1 MKMKSTL
8 FLFLCLFINLSLY
21 AQVTV
26 KGKLAVD
33 KTNQGIALANLSLAN
48 QNQPTVNKYTNSDT
62 LGRFEFKEIPIGKY
76 ILSATSM
83 GYQKIQREITITE
96 NTVKTL
102 DMGSILMGEDSNLLK
117 EITVTGGTANFA
129 TQNGQLKIGVANN
142 PFFKSSSNL
151 LDVFRKLPG
160 LQVNQDGTM
169 LMASRATPTL
179 FVDGKPVNM
188 NNDEILSYLNSL
200 SPDMVESIE
209 MINQPSSKYDGEY
222 QGIIDVKLK
231 RNQSLGLRGTY
242 NVRFQ
247 RNNYSL
253 LDNNLSLSYKT
264 ARFTYGLNLG
274 HTTGSTFYKYYALQ
288 YLANTNAMITDTR
301 TVTANQ
307 NFNVQA
313 RVAYEPK
320 KGQSIEAFVRTFQI
334 DRNATS
340 DNYLTTQTAK
350 LDQTLAIVKS
360 DNDALPKQHNYA
372 GGLNYDAQFKNSELH
387 IIASLAQIDNRQ
399 TEDIQNRDMLNNSL
413 QNGLLSYW
421 KTNSRNNILIR
432 TAQADF
438 TQNMGT
444 GKLELGG
451 KFAHTT
457 TQNNLRYDTLANSVF
472 SFDPQR
478 SNQFNYG
485 EYIVA
490 GYLSYLGKWNKF
502 SYSLGLR
509 AEYTRT
515 IANSITTS
523 TVTERKYLK
532 WLPSLNVT
540 YAINESEQLSFSY
553 SRRLTRPTFAFLN
566 PFRFYYSPRHYWIG
580 NPYLQP
586 STTNLFALS
595 YSRKALNVSLNA
607 GRETDVMARYPEYKP
622 ETNELIFLGRNL
634 PYRNFANLLISS
646 PLTINKWWRMNNNIG
661 IYYNKELTPYFG
673 QTYHIGVFNYTLN
686 GSQIFMLRD
695 WLLDVSYTYESKSGN
710 GLYIFKPVYGID
722 FGVQKSWFKNK
733 LNTKL
738 MLYDA
743 FDSIKRRLIF
753 REKSIINNDMYHYFA
768 TQRLVFSL
776 TYNFGSSIFKIKE
789 SKKSEEENR
798 AN

>member
-1 MKMKSTL
+1 MKMKSI
-8 FLFLCLFINLSLY
+8 FLCFCLFINLSLS
-21 AQVTV
+21 AQITV
-26 KGKLAVD
+26 KGKLMGD
-33 KTNQGIALANLSLAN
+33 KPNQGIALANLSLAN
-48 QNQPTVNKYTNSDT
+48 QNQPTAIKYTSSDT
-62 LGRFEFKEIPIGKY
+62 LGHFEFKEIPIGKY
-76 ILSATSM
+76 RLSATVM
-83 GYQKIQREITITE
+83 GYQNIQREITISE
-96 NTVKTL
+96 NSVKML
-102 DMGSILMGEDSNLLK
+102 DLGAILMSEDPNLLK
-117 EITVTGGTANFA
+117 EITVTSGPANFA
-129 TQNGQLKIGVANN
+129 TQNGQLKIGVAHN

-188 NNDEILSYLNSL
+188 NNDELLSYLNSL

-209 MINQPSSKYDGEY
+209 MINQPTSKYDGEY

-301 TVTANQ
+301 TITANQ

-387 IIASLAQIDNRQ
+387 VVTSLAQIDNRQ
-399 TEDIQNRDMLNNSL
+399 TEQIQNWDVLSNNMLN
-413 QNGLLSYW
+413 YW
-421 KTNSRNNILIR
+421 KTNSRNNILIHA
-432 TAQADF
+432 AQADYI
-438 TQNMGT
+438 QNMGS
-444 GKLELGG
+444 GKLEFGG
-451 KFAHTT
+451 KFAYTT
-457 TQNNLRYDTLANSVF
+457 TQNNLRYDTLANDIF
-472 SFDPQR
+472 NLDPKR
-478 SNQFNYG
+478 SNQFHYK
-485 EYIVA
+485 EYIAA
-490 GYLSYLGKWNKF
+490 GYLSYTGQWNKIN
-502 SYSLGLR
+502 YSLSLR
-509 AEYTRT
+509 TEHTRT
-515 IANSITTS
+515 VANSITTQ
-523 TVTERKYLK
+523 TLTERNYLK
-532 WLPSLNVT
+532 WLPSFNIT
-540 YAINESEQLSFSY
+540 YAINQTEQLSFNY
-553 SRRLTRPTFAFLN
+553 SRRLTRPTFPALN

-586 STTNLFALS
+586 ATTNLFALS
-595 YSRKALNVSLNA
+595 YGRKSLNISLSA
-607 GRETDVMARYPEYKP
+607 GRETDVLARYPEYNAA
-622 ETNELIFLGRNL
+622 TNELIFLGRNL
-634 PYRNFANLLISS
+634 PYRNFANLLINS
-646 PLTINKWWRMNNNIG
+646 PLTINTWWRMNNNIG
-661 IYYNKELTPYFG
+661 FYYNKELTPYFG

-686 GSQIFMLRD
+686 GSQIFMLKD
-695 WLLDVSYTYESKSGN
+695 WLLDVSYAYESKSGN
-710 GLYIFKPVYGID
+710 GLYVFKPVYGID
-722 FGVQKSWFKNK
+722 FGLQKAWFKNK

-738 MLYDA
+738 TLYDA
-743 FDSIKRRLIF
+743 FDNIKRKLIF
-753 REKSIINNDMYHYFA
+753 REKRIINNDMYHYFGA
-768 TQRLVFSL
+768 QRLVFSL
-776 TYNFGSSIFKIKE
+776 TYNFGSATFKIKE
-789 SKKSEEENR
+789 NKKSEEENR

>member
-1 MKMKSTL
+1 MKSTL
-8 FLFLCLFINLSLY
+8 LLCLCLFTSTYLH
-21 AQVTV
+21 AQTII
-26 KGKLAVD
+26 GKLVD
-33 KTNQGIALANLSLAN
+33 AKTKQAIALVNLSLAN
-48 QNQPTVNKYTNSDT
+48 QNQPTAIKYTSSDT

-83 GYQKIQREITITE
+83 GYKKIQRELTINE
-96 NTVKTL
+96 NTVKQL
-102 DMGSILMGEDSNLLK
+102 DLGIILMNEDPNLLK

-160 LQVNQDGTM
+160 LRVNQDGTM

-188 NNDEILSYLNSL
+188 NNDEILTYLNSL

-231 RNQSLGLRGTY
+231 RNQSLGLRGSY
-242 NVRFQ
+242 NARFQ

-264 ARFTYGLNLG
+264 DRFTYDLNLG
-274 HTTGSTFYKYYALQ
+274 HITGSTFYKYYALQ

-350 LDQTLAIVKS
+350 LDQTIAITKS
-360 DNDALPKQHNYA
+360 ENDARPKQHNYA
-372 GGLNYDAQFKNSELH
+372 GGINYDAQFKNGELH
-387 IIASLAQIDNRQ
+387 VIASLAQIDNRQ
-399 TEDIQNRDMLNNSL
+399 MEDIQNRNIMNSSL
-413 QNGLLSYW
+413 HNGLLSYW

-432 TAQADF
+432 TAQADYS
-438 TQNMGT
+438 QNMGT
-444 GKLELGG
+444 GKLEFGG
-451 KFAHTT
+451 KFAYTT
-457 TQNNLRYDTLANSVF
+457 TENNLRYDTLANSVF
-472 SFDPQR
+472 NFDPQR

-485 EYIVA
+485 EYIMA
-490 GYLSYLGKWNKF
+490 GYLSYQGKWKKL

-515 IANSITTS
+515 VANSITTS
-523 TVTERKYLK
+523 MLTERKYLK

-540 YAINESEQLSFSY
+540 YAINQSEQLSFSY

-607 GRETDVMARYPEYKP
+607 GRETDVMARYPEYNP
-622 ETNELIFLGRNL
+622 ATNELIFLGRNL

-646 PLTINKWWRMNNNIG
+646 PLTINTWWRMNNNIG
-661 IYYNKELTPYFG
+661 FYYNKELTPYFDR
-673 QTYHIGVFNYTLN
+673 TYEIGVFNYTLN
-686 GSQIFMLRD
+686 GSQIFMLKD

-710 GLYIFKPVYGID
+710 GLYVFKPVYGID
-722 FGVQKSWFKNK
+722 LGVQKAWFKSK

-738 MLYDA
+738 TLYDA

-753 REKSIINNDMYHYFA
+753 REKSIINNDMYHYFGA
-768 TQRLVFSL
+768 QRLVLSL
-776 TYNFGSSIFKIKE
+776 TYNFGSSTFKIKE
-789 SKKSEEENR
+789 SKKSDEENR